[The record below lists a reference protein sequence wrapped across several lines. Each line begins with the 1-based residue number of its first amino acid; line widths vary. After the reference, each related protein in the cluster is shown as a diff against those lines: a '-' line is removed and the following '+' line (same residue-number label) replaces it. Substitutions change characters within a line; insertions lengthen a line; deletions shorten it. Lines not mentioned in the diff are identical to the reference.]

1 MSIETFHDTDVAP
14 PFSERNLVMHLQL
27 RRFAFTFA
35 GLLASVSLASAQGP
49 WSTNPLAPAAIGSG
63 CSGCAATA
71 AAAPSHAAASEWC
84 GDKASGHR
92 FNLASK
98 LFSPFTIGQG
108 CASPVG
114 CSTFASERTF
124 LFGSCNQFF
133 NAGTKCGHGLCIG
146 STFGSGG
153 LGDHQRCVYG
163 SNLNR

>member
-1 MSIETFHDTDVAP
+1 
-14 PFSERNLVMHLQL
+14 MHLQL

-35 GLLASVSLASAQGP
+35 GLLASVSLASAQGS

-71 AAAPSHAAASEWC
+71 APSHAAASEWC
-84 GDKASGHR
+84 GDKSAGPRLH
-92 FNLASK
+92 LASK
-98 LFSPFTIGQG
+98 IFSPFTIGQG

-114 CSTFASERTF
+114 CSTLASERTF

-133 NAGTKCGHGLCIG
+133 NAGNKCGHGLCSG